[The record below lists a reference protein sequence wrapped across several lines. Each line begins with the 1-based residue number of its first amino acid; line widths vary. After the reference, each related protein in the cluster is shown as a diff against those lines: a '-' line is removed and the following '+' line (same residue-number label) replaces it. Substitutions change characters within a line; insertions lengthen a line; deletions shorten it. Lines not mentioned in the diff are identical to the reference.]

1 MPTKILIFS
10 DSPSAN
16 SGLAR
21 ITRDLAVRISKMDDF
36 EVATL
41 GYGHCG
47 SSQLPFMQ
55 YQWNQRG
62 DFLPLELP
70 FIYQDF
76 CQGEGELILLTIGD
90 VQRFLPLADP
100 KFSQD
105 RGFGEWL
112 TKMRAP
118 RDWTKGEK
126 PLLQLWGYFPI
137 DAHSLGGKLGPQ
149 LGHTLS
155 HYDRIL
161 VPSEWAAR
169 IVKATLPH
177 ATCSVLPH
185 GIDTDVFK
193 PYPKEE
199 SRDRFG
205 ELLAPVMQWPKEELN
220 IPDDALWVGI
230 VAQNQPS
237 KDWAL
242 GIEVVGEIAKTR
254 PVMLWCHVDR
264 LKHDNGWSLLELISD
279 FGLLQKS
286 MVSVGNVPDETM
298 AVAYSSMDLTLG
310 IGRGEGFSFTN
321 FESIFSGTPCFAG
334 TYGAHAEYMDPRHLV
349 QYDKL
354 RLEGPLNLLRP
365 IYSVKNWVDQIS
377 STAPASI
384 FGTLDWINLWP
395 SFENWLREQA

>member
-36 EVATL
+36 TCATL

-76 CQGEGELILLTIGD
+76 CAGEGELILLTIGD

-137 DAHSLGGKLGPQ
+137 DAHGKDGKLGPQ

-161 VPSEWAAR
+161 VPSEWAAG
-169 IVKATLPH
+169 IVRKTLPH
-177 ATCSVLPH
+177 AKVDVLPH

-199 SRDRFG
+199 SRDRIG
-205 ELLAPVMQWPKEELN
+205 ELLAPVMQWPKEPID
-220 IPDDALWVGI
+220 IPDEALWVGI
-230 VAQNQPS
+230 VATNQS
-237 KDWAL
+237 RKDWGL
-242 GIEVVGEIAKTR
+242 GVEVVAELRKTR
-254 PVMLWCHVDR
+254 PVMLWAHSDR
-264 LKHDNGWSLLELISD
+264 LKSEHGWSLLELISD
-279 FGLLQKS
+279 FGLIQSS
-286 MVSVGNVPDETM
+286 MVTVGNVPDETM
-298 AVAYSSMDLTLG
+298 AVAYSAMDLTLG
-310 IGRGEGFSFTN
+310 IGRGEGFGYPIA
-321 FESIFSGTPCFAG
+321 ESWSRGTPCIAG
-334 TYGAHAEYMDPRHLV
+334 GYGAHAEYFPASCAV
-349 QYDKL
+349 EPAKL
-354 RLEGPLNLLRP
+354 RMEGPLNLLRP
-365 IYSVKNWVDQIS
+365 IYS
-377 STAPASI
+377 T
-384 FGTLDWINLWP
+384 
-395 SFENWLREQA
+395 